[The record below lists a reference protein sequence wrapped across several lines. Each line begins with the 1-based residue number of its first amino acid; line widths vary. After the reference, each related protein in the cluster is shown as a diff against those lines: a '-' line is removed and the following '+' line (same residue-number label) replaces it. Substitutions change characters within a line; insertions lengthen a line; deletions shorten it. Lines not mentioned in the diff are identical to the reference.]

1 MIGLRLRRARLGAKL
16 SLREL
21 SSAMSGI
28 VTAQA
33 IGRYENNV
41 MMPSS
46 NVLIALSKA
55 LGVTAEYLL
64 GDDQVVVQGVAF
76 RRGANQ
82 AEKLSHSIEAK
93 ILDYVQR
100 YVDLAQLIEIDR
112 VSWKHPKDKGF
123 KVVTVDDA
131 ENAADVLRAQWN
143 LGTGPIMSVAAALE
157 AHAIR
162 LIATDLPAEFSG
174 TKAIVKIRKAEFVPV
189 IVVNKSQN
197 AERQRFTYAHE
208 LAHLILEFAPSA
220 RAAFIEKASDRFAG
234 AFLVNSQH
242 LAERLGGVRTA
253 LSFGELIELKRYFR
267 VSLASLV
274 VRCRQADLISQS
286 LYTLLWDQVKQS
298 DLNSPSTNEPF
309 AALPDLPSQLER
321 MCLFAVSEQLIS
333 ESKAAEI
340 LQISTLQLNER
351 LSSGPPSA
359 AVVRKARL
367 KTTA

>member
-1 MIGLRLRRARLGAKL
+1 MIGLRLRRARIGAKL

-33 IGRYENNV
+33 ISRYENNV

-46 NVLIALSKA
+46 SVLIALSKA

-64 GDDQVVVQGVAF
+64 GDDRVVIQSVAF
-76 RRGANQ
+76 RNGASQ
-82 AEKLSHSIEAK
+82 AEKLSHAIEAK

-100 YVDLAQLIEIDR
+100 YADLAQLTEIQTA
-112 VSWKHPKDKGF
+112 SWKRPKDNAF
-123 KVVTVDDA
+123 KVSTLDHA
-131 ENAADVLRAQWN
+131 ENAANVIRAQWN
-143 LGTGPIMSVAAALE
+143 LGTGPIMSIAAALE

-162 LIATDLPAEFSG
+162 LIATDLPPEFSG
-174 TKAIVKIRKAEFVPV
+174 TKAIVKIKKTELVPV
-189 IVVNKSQN
+189 IVINKSQN

-208 LAHLILEFAPSA
+208 LAHLLLQFAPAARSA
-220 RAAFIEKASDRFAG
+220 FVEKASDRFAG

-242 LAERLGGVRTA
+242 LADRLGGARTA

-267 VSLASLV
+267 VSLAALV
-274 VRCRQADLISQS
+274 VRCRQAELISQT
-286 LYTLLWDQVKQS
+286 LYNQLWDQVKQS
-298 DLNSPSTNEPF
+298 GLNSPTTSEPF
-309 AALPDLPSQLER
+309 ATSSDLPSQLER
-321 MCLFAVSEQLIS
+321 MCFFAVSEQLIS

-340 LQISTLQLNER
+340 LQISTLQLNQR
-351 LSSGPPSA
+351 LSSGLPSA
-359 AVVRKARL
+359 KVVRKSSN